1 MLFSPSNRI
10 FCASSETDWSEI
22 YWTSDTLKAFDQFHN
37 YFMALYIRLIL
48 LGFVDPRWPRVFV
61 VPTSVLSWYS
71 IPNDATQFEQRHLA
85 NSILWHVSLHNELSY
100 LLDDYVINLLNCE
113 RHAPARHFRDVI
125 TSNGL
130 LPIITR
136 PTTVTPSSAT
146 RIKI

>member
-1 MLFSPSNRI
+1 MFMYEMLFSPSNRI

-71 IPNDATQFEQRHLA
+71 IPNDAT
-85 NSILWHVSLHNELSY
+85 
-100 LLDDYVINLLNCE
+100 
-113 RHAPARHFRDVI
+113 
-125 TSNGL
+125 
-130 LPIITR
+130 
-136 PTTVTPSSAT
+136 
-146 RIKI
+146 